1 MKFFI
6 LAILVASTSAHFAP
20 LLTSQNKITG
30 SFIVVLNDEASL
42 DGLLNTIKS
51 NPFFSTLG
59 GRIDRIYGHAL
70 NGFSA
75 TLTEKA
81 LDFIRRFDVVKYVE
95 EDQIVTVDAVESW
108 GLDRVDQRDLPLS
121 DSFTPKNRGNGVHA
135 YVLDTGINVIHEDFG
150 GRASADHDVFT
161 GRDNEN
167 GIDCHGHGS
176 HCAGTIGGKI
186 YGVANEVSL
195 HAVRVLSC
203 SGSGSTSGVI
213 SGIDWVTAN
222 HASPAVASMSIGGGI
237 SNSEDAAVGNLHDSG
252 VTVVVSAGND
262 DRSACLQ
269 SPARAEKSFAVA
281 ASDSSDVRAYFSNY
295 GSCVNIF
302 APGVSIKSAW
312 VGSST
317 ATNTISGTSMACP
330 HVSGGAAIIM
340 SENQSYT
347 ADQVW
352 SQLIADSSLDKISD
366 VQGSPNRLLYVG
378 N

>member
-42 DGLLNTIKS
+42 DGLLDTIKS
-51 NPFFSTLG
+51 NPFFTTLG

-81 LDFIRRFDVVKYVE
+81 LDFIRSFDVVKYVE
-95 EDQIVTVDAVESW
+95 EDQIVTVDAVASW
-108 GLDRVDQRDLPLS
+108 GLDRVDQRDLPL
-121 DSFTPKNRGNGVHA
+121 DNSFNPKNRGNGVHA
-135 YVLDTGINVIHEDFG
+135 YVLDTGINTSHDDFG
-150 GRASADHDVFT
+150 GRARVGHDVL
-161 GRDNEN
+161 GGNWQQ

-176 HCAGTIGGKI
+176 HCAGTIGGKE
-186 YGVANEVSL
+186 YGVANQVSL
-195 HAVRVLSC
+195 YAVRVLSC

-222 HASPAVASMSIGGGI
+222 HQSPAVASMSIGGGI
-237 SNSEDAAVGNLHDSG
+237 SNSEDTAVGNLHDSG

-262 DRSACLQ
+262 DRNACLQ
-269 SPARAEKSFAVA
+269 SPARADKSFAVA